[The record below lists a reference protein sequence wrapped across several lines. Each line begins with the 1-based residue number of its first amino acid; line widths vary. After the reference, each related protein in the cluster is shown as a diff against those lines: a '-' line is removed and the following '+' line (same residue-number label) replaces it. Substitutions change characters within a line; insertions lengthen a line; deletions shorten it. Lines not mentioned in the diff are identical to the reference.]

1 MVFKMVCPKRVSC
14 QLNYM
19 QPLSLVFLY
28 LEKLLDFLFP
38 TECVVCGTP
47 GPDLCESC
55 TADFGWPKPRRKRDR
70 WKTSLWNYRDGNV
83 ERLVRHIKSRPN
95 RRVAAAVARIFSERI
110 LNRPADPGSW
120 VVVPVPVSGRRMR
133 ERGYNQSELIAR
145 PVADA
150 FGFRMERG
158 ALVKF
163 RHTAK
168 QGTSKSREERETN
181 VAGSFA
187 VGNANAVAGM
197 SVILIDDV
205 TTTGST
211 LSEARKTL
219 LAAGARSVMAWTV
232 AN

>member
-1 MVFKMVCPKRVSC
+1 MPFGYSKGMGTLFP
-14 QLNYM
+14 
-19 QPLSLVFLY
+19 Y
-28 LEKLLDFLFP
+28 LEKLLDLLFP
-38 TECVVCGTP
+38 TECVVCGIR

-70 WKTSLWNYRDGNV
+70 WKTSLWNYRDRNV
-83 ERLVRHIKSRPN
+83 ERLVRHIKNRPN
-95 RRVAAAVARIFSERI
+95 RRVAAAVARAFSERV

-133 ERGYNQSELIAR
+133 ERGYNQSELLAR
-145 PVADA
+145 PIAEA
-150 FGFRMERG
+150 FGFRLECG

-168 QGTSKSREERETN
+168 QGTSKSQEERKTN
-181 VAGSFA
+181 VAGSFK
-187 VGNANAVAGM
+187 VGNADAVLGM
-197 SVILIDDV
+197 NVILVDDV